1 MTETILPIVL
11 IVLVL
16 MGIWA
21 VVEIALTMRTA
32 RREVEQVSA
41 SAREVVEQAQPVVA
55 KLDGIMD
62 ELEPAAKRVTPLL
75 EKTEAAVGEATGSL
89 DRLNAILDD
98 VSSVSGAA
106 AGVTGAVKGV
116 AESAAAG
123 VAGVVSRLKGGPQG
137 DAPRLDGKGPEK
149 DAAAERPAHEERPQE
164 RVRYVD
170 YAEVA
175 ASEAPD
181 SAADPDV
188 ASKSETHTDEGDN

>member
-1 MTETILPIVL
+1 MTETVLPIVL

-16 MGIWA
+16 VGIWA

-106 AGVTGAVKGV
+106 AGVTPP
-116 AESAAAG
+116 
-123 VAGVVSRLKGGPQG
+123 VSTARRPRRTPRSF
-137 DAPRLDGKGPEK
+137 APR
-149 DAAAERPAHEERPQE
+149 
-164 RVRYVD
+164 
-170 YAEVA
+170 
-175 ASEAPD
+175 AP
-181 SAADPDV
+181 SARRRRCA
-188 ASKSETHTDEGDN
+188 T

>member
-1 MTETILPIVL
+1 MNVELL
-11 IVLVL
+11 IQIALVVLVVA
-16 MGIWA
+16 GVWA

-32 RREVEQVSA
+32 RREVEQITT

-62 ELEPAAKRVTPLL
+62 ELEPAVKRVTPLL
-75 EKTEAAVGEATGSL
+75 EKTEVAVGEATGSL

-106 AGVTGAVKGV
+106 SSVTGAVKGV

-137 DAPRLDGKGPEK
+137 EAPRLDGKGPEK
-149 DAAAERPAHEERPQE
+149 GAEAERPMREERPQE
-164 RVRYVD
+164 KVRYVD

-175 ASEAPD
+175 ASEE
-181 SAADPDV
+181 SEHAAEGNAEP
-188 ASKSETHTDEGDN
+188 AANTEEGDN

>member
-16 MGIWA
+16 VGIWA
-21 VVEIALTMRTA
+21 VVEIALTMRST
-32 RREVEQVSA
+32 RRDVERLTS
-41 SAREVVEQAQPVVA
+41 SAREVVEQTQPVVA

-75 EKTEAAVGEATGSL
+75 EKTESAVGEATGSL

-106 AGVTGAVKGV
+106 SSVTGAVKGV

-123 VAGVVSRLKGGPQG
+123 VAGVVSRLRGGG
-137 DAPRLDGKGPEK
+137 TAEAPRLDGEGTSENPLE
-149 DAAAERPAHEERPQE
+149 AAAERAAERT
-164 RVRYVD
+164 RYVD
-170 YAEVA
+170 YAEVS
-175 ASEAPD
+175 ASSDVP
-181 SAADPDV
+181 SDPDPS
-188 ASKSETHTDEGDN
+188 ASREGDN

>member
-16 MGIWA
+16 VGIWA

-106 AGVTGAVKGV
+106 AGVT
-116 AESAAAG
+116 
-123 VAGVVSRLKGGPQG
+123 PQG